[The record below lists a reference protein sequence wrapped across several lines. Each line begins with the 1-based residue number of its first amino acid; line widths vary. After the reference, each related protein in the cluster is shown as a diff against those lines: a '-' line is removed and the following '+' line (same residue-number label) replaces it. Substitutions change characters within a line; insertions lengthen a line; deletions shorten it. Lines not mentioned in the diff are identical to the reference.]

1 MNVFFFFFKLKFFD
15 LIIAYNFFKKYQKF
29 NKIKRMNQE
38 QPPLEKKYSETEK
51 KPLNSSSTQRRKKST
66 VQNETLEQILSKI
79 ANDFS
84 EVEPIIYLSKAIN
97 VNPAYLILGGFMLLF
112 VPINIGLFPSFFVG
126 LLAMFYPSYM
136 SIFAKKDRES
146 VKQWLTYWVC
156 FSFLELID
164 GVLCALFDVF
174 LPFYYPIKAL
184 FLIWLFYPKSLG
196 ASLLY
201 DKVFKNLFGK
211 LKDLHDHTVGDAKTE
226 EFFKK
231 QE

>member
-1 MNVFFFFFKLKFFD
+1 
-15 LIIAYNFFKKYQKF
+15 
-29 NKIKRMNQE
+29 MNQE
-38 QPPLEKKYSETEK
+38 LPPLEKNPSETEK
-51 KPLNSSSTQRRKKST
+51 KVLASSTTQRRKKSA
-66 VQNETLEQILSKI
+66 VQNETLDQILLKI

-84 EVEPIIYLSKAIN
+84 EVEPVFYFSKIIN
-97 VNPAYLILGGFMLLF
+97 VSPAYIILGGFMLLF
-112 VPINIGLFPSFFVG
+112 IPINIGLFPSFFVG
-126 LLAMFYPSYM
+126 LLAMLYPSYM

-156 FSFLELID
+156 FSFLEIID
-164 GVLCALFDVF
+164 GALCTLFMAF

-196 ASLLY
+196 ATLLY
-201 DKVFKNLFGK
+201 DKVFRNLFEKIKG
-211 LKDLHDHTVGDAKTE
+211 LNDHSVGDEKTE